1 MGVEEEGGQKKCRK
15 GRKPSRDARG
25 NQIEKEI
32 SHHKSNR
39 ELKNGKA
46 TSNALI
52 SVDLKIGGEKDVSSR
67 GEKTQSSDPLPIGGY
82 GEFNFEMG
90 REIKACR
97 TPSSREGRSL
107 ASKAAEEGDDN
118 SQEGRTVYPGTVRLG
133 KVDETWSMPQCKS
146 GGITPTQQGK
156 ENIGLGSVNSMDRGS
171 TSGVGSVFEMG
182 RALGRTLDSDRPNQ
196 TSPGPNPCFGV
207 SLQETDYCGPNYSK
221 AVQRGTGLSQEMQLW
236 SPLQQNHKCSPSDGM
251 EGKVRHK
258 WEGGE
263 NSEDQSQEKE
273 CLNNHR
279 YDDNLYEKSPS
290 SLISVFGRP
299 LLPGDNSGLGGFSGK
314 EDLEPLRVVA
324 ADGREWGVKFSG
336 VVIDE
341 GEGLTITDQK
351 TNESHNESLEHWTY
365 ESWEKSCLAK
375 LSDFLGFPI
384 KGFEKEITG
393 LLRNLVNAQKLG
405 KGKECQI
412 LSKSERELRKLE
424 WTINYKGKE
433 SSRED
438 GRNKGKIFLKLK

>member
-1 MGVEEEGGQKKCRK
+1 
-15 GRKPSRDARG
+15 
-25 NQIEKEI
+25 
-32 SHHKSNR
+32 
-39 ELKNGKA
+39 
-46 TSNALI
+46 
-52 SVDLKIGGEKDVSSR
+52 
-67 GEKTQSSDPLPIGGY
+67 
-82 GEFNFEMG
+82 
-90 REIKACR
+90 
-97 TPSSREGRSL
+97 
-107 ASKAAEEGDDN
+107 
-118 SQEGRTVYPGTVRLG
+118 
-133 KVDETWSMPQCKS
+133 
-146 GGITPTQQGK
+146 
-156 ENIGLGSVNSMDRGS
+156 
-171 TSGVGSVFEMG
+171 
-182 RALGRTLDSDRPNQ
+182 
-196 TSPGPNPCFGV
+196 
-207 SLQETDYCGPNYSK
+207 
-221 AVQRGTGLSQEMQLW
+221 MQLW
-236 SPLQQNHKCSPSDGM
+236 SPLQQNHKRSPSDGM

-263 NSEDQSQEKE
+263 NSEDQSQENE

-299 LLPGDNSGLGGFSGK
+299 LLPGDNSGLGGFNGK

-336 VVIDE
+336 VVIEE
-341 GEGLTITDQK
+341 GEGLAVTDQK
-351 TNESHNESLEHWTY
+351 TNEIQNESLEHWTY

-375 LSDFLGFPI
+375 FSDFLGFLI

-438 GRNKGKIFLKLK
+438 GRNKGKLFLKLK